1 MVMKYPAPKRRPSLA
16 RETPAA
22 YAPEAGPAPGIQREI
37 SAGEFKARCLAIM
50 DEVRAGGGEYI
61 ITKRGT
67 PVAKLV
73 PVRLER
79 RPLLGSMKGTVKV
92 LGDIVGP
99 IDEPWEA
106 LEGWNPEGLD

>member
-1 MVMKYPAPKRRPSLA
+1 MKNRTPKRRPSVAGESPSPYAL
-16 RETPAA
+16 ETGA
-22 YAPEAGPAPGIQREI
+22 APGVSREI

-50 DEVRAGGGEYI
+50 DEVRDGGGEYV

-73 PVRLER
+73 PVRIER
-79 RPLLGSMKGTVKV
+79 RPLLGSMRGTVKV
-92 LGDIVGP
+92 LGDIVHP

-106 LEGWNPEGLD
+106 LEGWDDER